1 MTQTYFKVSDM
12 LQLQAKQEGYINEEG
27 VYCYIFNIINTNICL
42 GDNTIQYIIDF
53 ENISL
58 DSCAAGKFIWY
69 LNQCFG
75 NDILS
80 NILFTNFS
88 LVQYRQLTT
97 AYFTYNQQAFSD
109 MQKASQNIEQLLKNR
124 PQIKDQFDSLM
135 ERWNSIK

>member
-1 MTQTYFKVSDM
+1 MEEIYFKVSDM
-12 LQLQAKQEGYINEEG
+12 LQLQAKQVGYINKEG
-27 VYCYIFNIINTNICL
+27 LYCYIFNIINTNVQL
-42 GDNTIQYIIDF
+42 GNNGFRYIIDF

-58 DSCAAGKFIWY
+58 GDTTAGKFIWY

-80 NILFTNFS
+80 NVLFTNFS
-88 LVQYRQLTT
+88 LAQYRQLTT

-109 MQKASQNIEQLLKNR
+109 MQKTSQNIEQLLKNK